1 MVYHKIGLK
10 EVLLEG
16 LCMPIAI
23 ELTFYSIILIARIPF
38 GRITNSIALG
48 LYILTM
54 IILVQLFQ
62 TEKNKEKESVNQ

>member
-1 MVYHKIGLK
+1 
-10 EVLLEG
+10 
-16 LCMPIAI
+16 MPIAI